1 MLNKLW
7 SELYHNFLNVYGERY
22 ILHRGNIKNGKI
34 QMIKKFFYFSILSV
48 SLNVS
53 AAGFDCLK
61 ASTAVEHMICDNK
74 ALSALDSAMTN
85 LYQSKKDNNL
95 KEIQRGWIKT
105 KRDSA
110 KSVDEL
116 NTLYAEHIQFLSEYA
131 KLANQINENN
141 NTVKQ
146 PKPTVTKGKL
156 QLSDFRNDFISVD
169 GNEYST
175 QYQDMNRSNYVLRCA
190 DAMMIDVM
198 NIWRKDSAKKNETRE
213 FSRLRNNV
221 YNGLWNMTVDN
232 IDSKVNTQEM
242 RTICDLLVAGNR

>member
-1 MLNKLW
+1 M
-7 SELYHNFLNVYGERY
+7 E
-22 ILHRGNIKNGKI
+22 KI
-34 QMIKKFFYFSILSV
+34 PMIKKFFYFSILSV

-110 KSVDEL
+110 KSIDEL
-116 NTLYAEHIQFLSEYA
+116 NTLYAEHIQFLSEYVEP
-131 KLANQINENN
+131 ANHNNENQSAM
-141 NTVKQ
+141 KQ
-146 PKPTVTKGKL
+146 SKPVATKGKL
-156 QLSDFRNDFISVD
+156 QLSDFSNDFISVD

>member
-1 MLNKLW
+1 M
-7 SELYHNFLNVYGERY
+7 E
-22 ILHRGNIKNGKI
+22 KI
-34 QMIKKFFYFSILSV
+34 PMIKKFFYFSILSV

-74 ALSALDSAMTN
+74 ALSALNSAMTN
-85 LYQSKKDNNL
+85 LYKSKKDNNL

-116 NTLYAEHIQFLSEYA
+116 NMLYAEHIQFLSEYT
-131 KLANQINENN
+131 KVANQINENN
-141 NTVKQ
+141 NSVKQ

-156 QLSDFRNDFISVD
+156 QLSDFSNDFISVD

>member
-1 MLNKLW
+1 M
-7 SELYHNFLNVYGERY
+7 E
-22 ILHRGNIKNGKI
+22 NIP
-34 QMIKKFFYFSILSV
+34 MIKKFFYFSILSV

-61 ASTAVEHMICDNK
+61 ASTAVEHMVCDNT

-116 NTLYAEHIQFLSEYA
+116 NILYAEHIQFLSEYA
-131 KLANQINENN
+131 KVANQINENN
-141 NTVKQ
+141 KTVKQ
-146 PKPTVTKGKL
+146 PKPTVIKGKL
-156 QLSDFRNDFISVD
+156 QLSDFSNDFISVD

>member
-1 MLNKLW
+1 M
-7 SELYHNFLNVYGERY
+7 E
-22 ILHRGNIKNGKI
+22 NIP
-34 QMIKKFFYFSILSV
+34 MIKKFFYFSILSV

-61 ASTAVEHMICDNK
+61 ASTAVEHMVCDNT
-74 ALSALDSAMTN
+74 ALSALDSAMTH

-131 KLANQINENN
+131 KVANQINENN

-146 PKPTVTKGKL
+146 PKPTVIKGKL
-156 QLSDFRNDFISVD
+156 QLSDFSNDFISVD

-242 RTICDLLVAGNR
+242 RTICDLLV

>member
-1 MLNKLW
+1 
-7 SELYHNFLNVYGERY
+7 
-22 ILHRGNIKNGKI
+22 
-34 QMIKKFFYFSILSV
+34 MIKKLFYFSILSV

-85 LYQSKKDNNL
+85 LYQSKKDNSL

-110 KSVDEL
+110 KSIDEL
-116 NTLYAEHIQFLSEYA
+116 NTLYAEHIQFLTEYA
-131 KLANQINENN
+131 EATNHSNENQSAM
-141 NTVKQ
+141 KQ
-146 PKPTVTKGKL
+146 SQPVATKSKL
-156 QLSDFRNDFISVD
+156 QLSDFSNDFIFVD

-213 FSRLRNNV
+213 FSRLRDNV

-242 RTICDLLVAGNR
+242 RTICDLLVAGN